1 LAISRRLKVDAL
13 AGDFE
18 RVLADAEE
26 FRQGWMRFGRPVTPN
41 LAGGAYAVAMVHGLR
56 HDDEARA
63 EWLAITVDL
72 GVDRIRVE
80 GCAMAW
86 APSFDAILAL
96 HQGHAGG
103 AVARMTL
110 HPGDLPTWD
119 GGEGGAGGAA
129 RGGGGAVAAGA
140 GVARRPPGGGGGG
153 AAPPPHG
160 RAQPDRGGHGRACR
174 CPGG

>member
-56 HDDEARA
+56 DDAEARA

-72 GVDRIRVE
+72 GVDRIRGE

-86 APSFDAILAL
+86 APSFDAIPAL
-96 HQGHAGG
+96 HQGHAGE

-110 HPGDLPTWD
+110 HPADLRTWD
-119 GGEGGAGGAA
+119 GGEWRPWYAALWAEAAVLAGHPEAAERLEGGPPLARAHPHAA
-129 RGGGGAVAAGA
+129 RQC
-140 GVARRPPGGGGGG
+140 AR
-153 AAPPPHG
+153 A
-160 RAQPDRGGHGRACR
+160 
-174 CPGG
+174 